1 MELATTFEILSSSV
15 GDSCKKF
22 VYIMSFIQ
30 FGLKRKKWL
39 ATPLMNITRR
49 LVKVNDEISNPF
61 NTELLY
67 LLPFITRAQELTGP
81 KHGIQF
87 VYFNKIKF

>member
-1 MELATTFEILSSSV
+1 
-15 GDSCKKF
+15 
-22 VYIMSFIQ
+22 MSFIQ
-30 FGLKRKKWL
+30 FRLKRKIWL

-49 LVKVNDEISNPF
+49 LLKVNNEMSNPF

-67 LLPFITRAQELTGP
+67 LFPFITGAQELTGP

>member
-1 MELATTFEILSSSV
+1 M
-15 GDSCKKF
+15 
-22 VYIMSFIQ
+22 
-30 FGLKRKKWL
+30 
-39 ATPLMNITRR
+39 PLMNITRR
-49 LVKVNDEISNPF
+49 LLKVNNEMSNPF

-67 LLPFITRAQELTGP
+67 LLPFITGAQESTRP

>member
-1 MELATTFEILSSSV
+1 MACYALDEYHSASSKS
-15 GDSCKKF
+15 DNE
-22 VYIMSFIQ
+22 M
-30 FGLKRKKWL
+30 
-39 ATPLMNITRR
+39 
-49 LVKVNDEISNPF
+49 SNPF

-67 LLPFITRAQELTGP
+67 LLPFITGAQELTGP

>member
-1 MELATTFEILSSSV
+1 
-15 GDSCKKF
+15 
-22 VYIMSFIQ
+22 MSFTQ
-30 FGLKRKKWL
+30 FRLKRKIWL

-49 LVKVNDEISNPF
+49 LLKVNNEMSNPF

-67 LLPFITRAQELTGP
+67 LLPFITGAQELMGP